1 MTSALRSPNGIN
13 VNFTGL
19 HILNQVFVEKCFTIN
34 FTQLTFSQ
42 AY

>member
-1 MTSALRSPNGIN
+1 MTSALRSPNDIN

-19 HILNQVFVEKCFTIN
+19 HILNQDLIEKCFTIN
-34 FTQLTFSQ
+34 FTQLAFSQ